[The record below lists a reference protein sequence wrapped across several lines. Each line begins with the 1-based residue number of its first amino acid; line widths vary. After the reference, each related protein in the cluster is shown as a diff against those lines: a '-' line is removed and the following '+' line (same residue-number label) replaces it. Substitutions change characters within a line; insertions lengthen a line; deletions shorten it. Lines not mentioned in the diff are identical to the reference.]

1 MDETPRQLS
10 GGYTAVDHSSFGNDG
25 ILQGSADLVNFYDYG
40 NAVGLHLDGSGHLK
54 IVKSPSLVIQGD
66 LTIEAWL
73 QTNIDGTG
81 YVVVLKGAYG
91 FPKFSSNHILAYQ
104 QTSAARTMQAAP
116 FGSRKL
122 HYYAMVSAGNE
133 MRTYLDGKLYATRTF
148 SGTRRTGGLTM
159 FVGYSA
165 GMNAGGNYYKGVI
178 FGVRIS
184 SVARTEKE
192 IKDHFNQGKSNWT
205 EIDKNSISAFYIL
218 EAQIMPFFKPANV
231 C

>member
-10 GGYTAVDHSSFGNDG
+10 SGYTAVDHSSFGNDG
-25 ILQGSADLVNFYDYG
+25 ILQGSADLVNFYEYG

-73 QTNIDGTG
+73 QTNKDGTG
-81 YVVVLKGAYG
+81 YVVVLKQAYG
-91 FPKFSSNHILAYQ
+91 FPKFSSNKIQAYQ
-104 QTSAARTMQAAP
+104 QTFAGITIQAAP

-133 MRTYLDGKLYATRTF
+133 MRTYLDGKLYKTRTF
-148 SGTRRTGGLTM
+148 SGTRRSGDSTM

-165 GMNAGGNYYKGVI
+165 GMNSGGQYYKGVI

-184 SVARTEKE
+184 SVARTAKE
-192 IKDHFNQGKSNWT
+192 IEDHFNQG
-205 EIDKNSISAFYIL
+205 
-218 EAQIMPFFKPANV
+218 
-231 C
+231 